1 VEQEPDTLRGRPL
14 GPVRATSGAGCVARG
29 PAPVV
34 VGGRGLRAD
43 EVRHTAVRGP
53 VARRA
58 PGRRPVPRAPLLRT
72 VGCDRAVSRHG
83 ERGQGAPVDGSR
95 AV

>member
-14 GPVRATSGAGCVARG
+14 GPVRATSGTSCVARG

-34 VGGRGLRAD
+34 VGGRGLRPF

-58 PGRRPVPRAPLLRT
+58 PGRRPVPRAPLLRA
-72 VGCDRAVSRHG
+72 VGRDRAVSRHG
-83 ERGQGAPVDGSR
+83 ERGQGAPVDRSR